1 MNILIVEDETNLSE
15 ALAHILRD
23 QKWTVDVVHDG
34 GSGLRYAQ
42 TGMYDAIVLDLML
55 PVMDGTEVARR
66 LRAQNISTP
75 ILILTARSS
84 VQDKVSGLD
93 CGADDY
99 MTKPFSSDEL
109 LARLRA
115 LTRRTG
121 DVVLD
126 ELSFG
131 DLVLDLTNMNL
142 TCEDRSVRLSQRECD
157 VMKLLMRSP
166 KAALSKEALL
176 ARVWGTQA
184 DSSTNNVE
192 AYISFLRK
200 KLHFLESRVV
210 ISTIRMLGYRLDDP
224 APKQQAKATKQ

>member
-1 MNILIVEDETNLSE
+1 MNILIVEDETNLAD

-34 GSGLRYAQ
+34 ASGLRYAESE
-42 TGMYDAIVLDLML
+42 MYDAIVLDLML

-66 LRAQNISTP
+66 LRAKNISTP
-75 ILILTARSS
+75 IMMLTARSS
-84 VQDKVSGLD
+84 IQDKVIGLD

-99 MTKPFSSDEL
+99 MTKPFSTEEL

-126 ELSFG
+126 ELSYG
-131 DLVLDLTNMNL
+131 DLTLDISNMSL
-142 TCEDRSVRLSQRECD
+142 ECGQRSIHLSQRECD

-166 KAALSKEALL
+166 KAALSKDALL
-176 ARVWGTQA
+176 ARVWGTKG

-200 KLHFLESRVV
+200 KLHFLESRVA
-210 ISTIRMLGYRLDDP
+210 ISTIRMLGYRLDDT
-224 APKQQAKATKQ
+224 APDQQDKE